1 MYGPERGI
9 LTLNPAPGD
18 WLAARHS
25 VQWKI
30 MLSENEI
37 KRIYWACRRGM
48 LELDLVMVPF
58 FEQRFRQLD
67 ERDQQRF
74 VNLLESE
81 DTDLFQWFLG
91 AATPDDPELASIVND
106 INAFTRAA
114 KA

>member
-1 MYGPERGI
+1 MGRRMICLPF
-9 LTLNPAPGD
+9 
-18 WLAARHS
+18 S

-58 FEQRFRQLD
+58 YEQCFRTLS
-67 ERDQQRF
+67 EVDQQRF
-74 VNLLESE
+74 IKLLECE
-81 DTDLFQWFLG
+81 DTELFQWFLG
-91 AATPDDPELASIVND
+91 KGLPDDPELASIVND
-106 INAFTRAA
+106 INAFSKAA

>member
-1 MYGPERGI
+1 M
-9 LTLNPAPGD
+9 
-18 WLAARHS
+18 
-25 VQWKI
+25 QWKI

-58 FEQRFRQLD
+58 FEQRFRSLD

-74 VNLLESE
+74 IRLLESE
-81 DTDLFQWFLG
+81 DTELFQWFLG
-91 AATPDDPELASIVND
+91 TTSPEDPELAGIVND
-106 INAFTRAA
+106 INAFSRAA